1 MKDGWN
7 PSDVPVL
14 ALAFMGDAIWHVYV
28 RNHVLTCGIRRPDL
42 LHKAAVRYAKAG
54 AQAKAI
60 LTLMDELTEQEQ
72 AVVRRG
78 RNAKSSRMAKNADVV
93 EYRYSTGFEA
103 LIGFLYGAGETDR
116 LDEVCMRAL
125 TLLDDESGANYATDK

>member
-7 PSDVPVL
+7 PSEVPIL
-14 ALAFMGDAIWHVYV
+14 ALAFMGDAVWHVYV
-28 RNHVLTCGIRRPDL
+28 RNHVLKNGIRRPDL
-42 LHKAAVRYAKAG
+42 LHKAAIGYAKAG

-60 LTLMDELTEQEQ
+60 LTMMGELTEEEQ

-103 LIGFLYGAGETDR
+103 LIGFLYGAGEAKR
-116 LDEVCMRAL
+116 LEEVCMRAL
-125 TLLDDESGANYATDK
+125 TLLDNESGVNHATNK